1 MAMRSLILATA
12 FLATAAAAQVPG
24 LSAADRDYGARAH
37 PQLMAQFGGAYTGP
51 QADYVRGVGQRIAMQ
66 SGLARRPTD
75 YTVTLLNA
83 NLDNAFAIPGG
94 YVYVTRQLVALM
106 NDEAELAFVLGHE
119 IAHVAARHS
128 AKRETRAAVSSV
140 LAGLAGAITGSDIV
154 GTIAN
159 AGATLYTRGFSREQ
173 ERAADSLGIRYLARA
188 GYDPAAGADILGSL
202 GAQTSLSARLAGRSG
217 SEGPSWLSTHPATAD
232 RVARA
237 RREAA
242 AIPAARRAIGRDAF
256 LNAIDGMAYDDDA
269 AQGVVEGRRF
279 RHPQLG
285 LGFEAPAGFTM
296 QNGAAAVTGA
306 GQNGAQFQFAGG
318 MADPGATS
326 DMAAYSARVW
336 QGIGGSGGPVQPTR
350 INGIDAGISRLR
362 SETRNGP
369 VDAVLAVYAFGPGR
383 FYHVLGI
390 APAGQAAVFDPLI
403 GSVRRLAPG
412 EAGQASSRRVAV
424 VTVRAGDSIA
434 SLATRM
440 AYSDDRLAR
449 FTVLNGLA
457 AGARL
462 RVGDRIK
469 LIVWR

>member
-12 FLATAAAAQVPG
+12 FLATAATAQVPG

-37 PQLMAQFGGAYTGP
+37 PQLLQQFGGAYAGP
-51 QADYVRGVGQRIAMQ
+51 QADYVRRVGQRIAVQ
-66 SGLARRPTD
+66 SGLASRPAD

-119 IAHVAARHS
+119 IGHVAARHA
-128 AKRETRAAVSSV
+128 AKREQRTVISGV

-154 GTIAN
+154 GNLAN
-159 AGATLYTRGFSREQ
+159 AGATLYTRGYSREQ
-173 ERAADSLGIRYLARA
+173 EREADSLGIRYLARA
-188 GYDPAAGADILGSL
+188 GYDPAASADILGSL
-202 GAQTSLSARLAGRSG
+202 GAQTSLSARLAGRQG
-217 SEGPSWLSTHPATAD
+217 GEGPSWLSTHPATAE

-237 RREAA
+237 RKLAA
-242 AIPAARRAIGRDAF
+242 AVPAAQRATGREAF

-285 LGFEAPAGFTM
+285 LAFEAPPGFSL
-296 QNGAAAVTGA
+296 QNSPEAVIGASRDGS
-306 GQNGAQFQFAGG
+306 QFQFGGGSAEGGDIAG
-318 MADPGATS
+318 
-326 DMAAYSARVW
+326 YSARVW
-336 QGIGGSGGPVQPTR
+336 QGIGGQPAPLRPTR
-350 INGIDAGISRLR
+350 INGIEAGISSVRAN
-362 SETRNGP
+362 TRQGP
-369 VDAVLAVYAFGPGR
+369 VDAVLAVYRFAPGQ
-383 FYHVLGI
+383 FYHVLGL
-390 APAGQAAVFDPLI
+390 APAGQARVFDPLI

-412 EAGQASSRRVAV
+412 EAGQVRSRRIAV
-424 VTVRAGDSIA
+424 VKVAAGDSIA
-434 SLATRM
+434 SLAARM
-440 AYSDDRLAR
+440 AYGDDRVAR
-449 FTVLNGLA
+449 FTVLNGLP

-462 RVGDRIK
+462 RVGDRVK